1 MTKELEITFTKKGAN
16 FTQIERSEF
25 GYIYRVELDG
35 HTHFEVFKHKETNL
49 YDFAT
54 KTALEDKKVSYP
66 KDESFG
72 VWAWCVTNL
81 DTAKDVLKDFK
92 PLTNDPQNQKTQAV

>member
-1 MTKELEITFTKKGAN
+1 MTKQLEETFTKKGAK
-16 FTQIERSEF
+16 FTQVDKSEH
-25 GYIYRVELDG
+25 GYIYRVEMEG

-54 KTALEDKKVSYP
+54 KEVLEDKKVSYP

-72 VWAWCVTNL
+72 VGAWCVNSL
-81 DTAKDVLKDFK
+81 DVAKMIFGSLKTT
-92 PLTNDPQNQKTQAV
+92 LNEGA